1 MPANP
6 AALDQDHART
16 TRLSRRDVL
25 GGLAVTS
32 LAGLAGCTGVVNS
45 LADQALG
52 DVNIFNE
59 TEKRMHGM
67 IEITGPG
74 NSVAFSERF
83 KLRAQTGEEP
93 TDGASAAYEGVWES
107 AGSYTVHLRLD
118 EGLQVRGE
126 SSRSESVTIEDPGEQ
141 MLGVALGADSE
152 STGIAFAVA
161 ETWTGFQSD

>member
-1 MPANP
+1 MPATP
-6 AALDQDHART
+6 ATSDRGRERIN
-16 TRLSRRDVL
+16 RLSRRDVL

-32 LAGLAGCTGVVNS
+32 LAGLAGCSGLINS
-45 LADQALG
+45 MADQALG

-107 AGSYTVHLRLD
+107 AGSYTVHFRLD
-118 EGLQVRGE
+118 DGLQVRGE
-126 SSRSESVTIEDPGEQ
+126 SSKSESVTIEDPDNQ

-152 STGIAFAVA
+152 PTGIAFAVS
-161 ETWTGFQSD
+161 ETWTGFQSE